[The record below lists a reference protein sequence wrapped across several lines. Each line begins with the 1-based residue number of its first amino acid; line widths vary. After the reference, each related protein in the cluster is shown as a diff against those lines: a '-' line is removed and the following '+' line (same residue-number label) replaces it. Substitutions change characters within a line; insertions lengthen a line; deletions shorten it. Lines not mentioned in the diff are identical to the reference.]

1 MSNIFF
7 IKATASEEKELNRV
21 QEALSEKYRIQRN
34 AFHGKV
40 LNKAVFG
47 GFELLINVLF
57 YLYGGLLIA
66 NGEMLPGTL
75 VAFVAAYDWIVP
87 ALDGYI
93 DLHIDFRQKKSSIVR
108 VFGVFADAATA
119 GDSVADVSG
128 GWKTAPGGVEN
139 ATLSEFASCKPQ
151 GMVPADASI
160 AVEHLSYRYGT
171 KMVLNDVSLQIKSGE
186 FLGICG
192 KSGSG
197 KSTLANL
204 MAGLLD
210 GYDGEVFVGGEN
222 IRKVPHDWMTKNLIY
237 LGQDGYLMNL
247 SIRDN
252 ILFYSQSHTD
262 EDLEKVLRLVKLEEW
277 IKKLPEGL
285 DTVVGERA
293 NAVSGGER
301 QRILLARALLRNPK
315 IFIFDE
321 STSALDVNTEKE
333 IMENIRKFYPD
344 ATRIF
349 ITHRENCLELFDRV
363 VFIENGEIFR

>member
-1 MSNIFF
+1 M
-7 IKATASEEKELNRV
+7 
-21 QEALSEKYRIQRN
+21 
-34 AFHGKV
+34 
-40 LNKAVFG
+40 
-47 GFELLINVLF
+47 LF

-93 DLHIDFRQKKSSIVR
+93 DLHIDFRRKKSSIVR
-108 VFGVFADAATA
+108 VFGVFADAVTA

-128 GWKTAPGGVEN
+128 GWKTAPGGIEN

-210 GYDGEVFVGGEN
+210 GYDGEVFVGRED
-222 IRKVPHDWMTKNLIY
+222 IRKVPRDWTTKNLIY

-333 IMENIRKFYPD
+333 VMDNIRKFYPD
-344 ATRIF
+344 ADFSDFDMIIGMDDQNIRDLQRMATSEEEKNKIF
-349 ITHRENCLELFDRV
+349 KMTDFCQRFSYRDSVPDPYYGGDSGFELVLDLLEDAVEGLLDQLG
-363 VFIENGEIFR
+363 NK

>member
-1 MSNIFF
+1 M
-7 IKATASEEKELNRV
+7 
-21 QEALSEKYRIQRN
+21 
-34 AFHGKV
+34 
-40 LNKAVFG
+40 
-47 GFELLINVLF
+47 
-57 YLYGGLLIA
+57 
-66 NGEMLPGTL
+66 
-75 VAFVAAYDWIVP
+75 
-87 ALDGYI
+87 
-93 DLHIDFRQKKSSIVR
+93 R
-108 VFGVFADAATA
+108 VFGVFADAVTA

-210 GYDGEVFVGGEN
+210 GYDGEVFVGRED
-222 IRKVPHDWMTKNLIY
+222 IRKVPRDWMTKNLIY

-293 NAVSGGER
+293 NAVSSGER

>member
-1 MSNIFF
+1 
-7 IKATASEEKELNRV
+7 
-21 QEALSEKYRIQRN
+21 
-34 AFHGKV
+34 
-40 LNKAVFG
+40 
-47 GFELLINVLF
+47 
-57 YLYGGLLIA
+57 
-66 NGEMLPGTL
+66 
-75 VAFVAAYDWIVP
+75 
-87 ALDGYI
+87 
-93 DLHIDFRQKKSSIVR
+93 
-108 VFGVFADAATA
+108 
-119 GDSVADVSG
+119 
-128 GWKTAPGGVEN
+128 
-139 ATLSEFASCKPQ
+139 
-151 GMVPADASI
+151 
-160 AVEHLSYRYGT
+160 
-171 KMVLNDVSLQIKSGE
+171 
-186 FLGICG
+186 
-192 KSGSG
+192 
-197 KSTLANL
+197 

-333 IMENIRKFYPD
+333 IMDNIRKFYPD